1 MEPWAWS
8 IFYFAFCAYT
18 YSRFFAHLDIYSCSC
33 LLSGRWITW
42 FIPGEASNL
51 GRWVRSGSFWYWVQT
66 LYFIKVNYYQIMN
79 PIKGQDGNEKNKIS
93 IWSAFR
99 IDLEIIKGSDFQL
112 RHVVLDPLF
121 LLRMSRQSRKP
132 QLAHQTINPRMKQST
147 ELPRKGLSKQ
157 FSSISTGDN

>member
-1 MEPWAWS
+1 MAPWAWS
-8 IFYFAFCAYT
+8 IFYFALCAYT

-33 LLSGRWITW
+33 LLSGRWSTW

-99 IDLEIIKGSDFQL
+99 IDLEIIKGSDFSTQWSHI
-112 RHVVLDPLF
+112 RSIIF
-121 LLRMSRQSRKP
+121 IENE
-132 QLAHQTINPRMKQST
+132 QTIPQTTVSPPNHQPKDEAVDRT
-147 ELPRKGLSKQ
+147 A
-157 FSSISTGDN
+157 